1 MKRLVLLALTAAVA
15 AAMTAQAS
23 AAPSPAWGSLAARE
37 TRTAARIDQAVKT
50 SQISGAEAGRLQ
62 RQLHR
67 VQSLQ
72 AYYRKS
78 HGMSAWE
85 RRDLERRLKTI
96 DSHIGKRHETHP
108 AKAAK
113 PVKAKA

>member
-1 MKRLVLLALTAAVA
+1 MKRLVLFALAAIATATV
-15 AAMTAQAS
+15 AS
-23 AAPSPAWGSLAARE
+23 AWAAPPPPAWASLAARE
-37 TRTAARIDQAVKT
+37 TRTIARIDQAVKAN
-50 SQISGAEAGRLQ
+50 QISGAEADRLR

-108 AKAAK
+108 ARTKA
-113 PVKAKA
+113 